1 MMLPVPYLIRF
12 PANPKGHAVTNEQ
25 TEETQQEV
33 EYTSLGVGPWY
44 VLMGKRPNDAWTI
57 SVLKDDQP
65 VAGFDTIRDGKPA
78 ASLMRSNGRPRAA
91 LVGGES
97 TELILYGEDGQIQ
110 QVLSIEGIE
119 QALSESGDKASD

>member
-1 MMLPVPYLIRF
+1 MTSE
-12 PANPKGHAVTNEQ
+12 ANDG
-25 TEETQQEV
+25 TQQDV

-44 VLMGKRPNDAWTI
+44 LLLGKRANDVWTI

-78 ASLMRSNGRPRAA
+78 ASLMRSSGKPRAA
-91 LVGGES
+91 LVGGDS
-97 TELILYGEDGQIQ
+97 AELILYDEEGQIQ

-119 QALSESGDKASD
+119 RALAESGEEGAE

>member
-1 MMLPVPYLIRF
+1 M
-12 PANPKGHAVTNEQ
+12 T
-25 TEETQQEV
+25 TEPSDGNQQEV

-44 VLMGKRPNDAWTI
+44 ILLGKRPNDAWTI

-78 ASLMRSNGRPRAA
+78 ASLMRSSGRPRAA
-91 LVGGES
+91 LVGGDS
-97 TELILYGEDGQIQ
+97 PELILYGEDGQIQ

-119 QALSESGDKASD
+119 RALAEPGQEASE